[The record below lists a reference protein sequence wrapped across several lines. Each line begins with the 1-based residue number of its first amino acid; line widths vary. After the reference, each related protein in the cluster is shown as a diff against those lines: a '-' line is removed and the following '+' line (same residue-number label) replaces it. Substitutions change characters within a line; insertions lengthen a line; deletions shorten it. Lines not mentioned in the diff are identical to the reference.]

1 MIKLLS
7 KNVQLSFFPN
17 MSMKTL
23 VVNNFVFI
31 IGFKTILTASCQGWC
46 WNTTSPKEGDKDL
59 CRTHKDAKILVLL
72 PSMFFEIIPNLIIP
86 NLTALYMF
94 ILTSV
99 CIFSILFSIIPW
111 GADKENLFDN
121 QELLL
126 LVIISLEQGWYCKE
140 KLVANHS

>member
-1 MIKLLS
+1 MSSYL
-7 KNVQLSFFPN
+7 FPQHVE
-17 MSMKTL
+17 TL
-23 VVNNFVFI
+23 IINKFVFI
-31 IGFKTILTASCQGWC
+31 TGSKTILIASSQGWC
-46 WNTTSPKEGDKDL
+46 WNSTSPKEGDKDL

>member
-1 MIKLLS
+1 MSSYL
-7 KNVQLSFFPN
+7 FPQHVE
-17 MSMKTL
+17 TL
-23 VVNNFVFI
+23 IINKFVFI
-31 IGFKTILTASCQGWC
+31 TGSKTIPIASSQGWC
-46 WNTTSPKEGDKDL
+46 WNSTSPKEGDKDL

-99 CIFSILFSIIPW
+99 CIFSVLFSIIPW

-140 KLVANHS
+140 KLIANHSSGSRG